1 MRNLRPYQILLA
13 GSSLVGFLA
22 FVILLIFNLTG
33 TELSLISMVI
43 FPLIIGL
50 VTYLIFYFFIRRFLT
65 QRLNL
70 LYRSIRKGK
79 FNREEYKQ
87 FSMTADVMTTAED
100 DTVQWT
106 NEKNDEILQLK
117 EQAKFRREF
126 LGNLAHE
133 LKTPVFS
140 VQGYILTLLDGGLED
155 ENVNR
160 NFLERASKA
169 TDRMSSILDDL
180 DQLMKYEVNA
190 IQMEITDFDI
200 KKLTEEIFEDAEVK
214 AEKKHISMKF
224 ARDFDPIMVKGDR
237 GKIGQVLTNLIINS
251 ISYGSENGET
261 NVRFYIFNDIITV
274 EVSDNGLGIDEAHLP
289 RLFERFYRVEKS
301 RNRNE
306 GGSGLGLAIAKHIIE
321 SHGQTITVRSTPG
334 VGSTFTFSIDKGK
347 K

>member
-1 MRNLRPYQILLA
+1 MKNLRPYQILLA
-13 GSSLVGFLA
+13 GSSLVGLTVFIALLLIDLSGYPIGAICLA
-22 FVILLIFNLTG
+22 FSPILVGLFTY
-33 TELSLISMVI
+33 MV
-43 FPLIIGL
+43 
-50 VTYLIFYFFIRRFLT
+50 FYFFIKRFLT

-79 FNREEYKQ
+79 FDREEHKE
-87 FSMTADVMTTAED
+87 FSMTKDVIATAEQETTD
-100 DTVQWT
+100 WT
-106 NEKNDEILQLK
+106 EEKNAEILKLT
-117 EQAKFRREF
+117 EQAEFRREF

-155 ENVNR
+155 ETVNR
-160 NFLERASKA
+160 SFLERASKA

-180 DQLMKYEVNA
+180 DQLMKYEVN
-190 IQMEITDFDI
+190 EIHLDLINFDI
-200 KKLTEEIFEDAEVK
+200 KELVNEIFEDLEIK
-214 AEKKHISMKF
+214 AKTKNIKLTF
-224 ARDFDPIMVKGDR
+224 ARDFDKIYVKGDR
-237 GKIGQVLTNLIINS
+237 GKIGQVIMNLIINS
-251 ISYGSENGET
+251 INYGSDDGET
-261 NVRFYIFNDIITV
+261 NVRFYIFNDIITI
-274 EVSDNGLGIDEAHLP
+274 EVSDNGVGIEETHLS

-334 VGSTFTFSIDKGK
+334 LGSTFTFGMDKGK